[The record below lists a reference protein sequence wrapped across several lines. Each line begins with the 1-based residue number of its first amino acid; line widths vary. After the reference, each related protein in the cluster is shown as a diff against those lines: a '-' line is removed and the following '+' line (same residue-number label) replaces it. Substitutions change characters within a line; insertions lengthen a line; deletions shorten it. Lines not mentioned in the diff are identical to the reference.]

1 MTWYVILQVIL
12 LGIGLSAD
20 AFSVALTDGLTY
32 TDINKKRS
40 FFIAGAFGVMQAL
53 MPLLGFWIV
62 EAVERIAG
70 EVAGAQAG
78 VIAAKIV
85 VWVAFG
91 LLLFIGVKML
101 VESILEMRR
110 SKEEK
115 KERKF
120 SVKEVL
126 FYSFATAVDAL
137 AAGVTLHAGLSSVY
151 SIWLHV
157 SIVLVL
163 TFSISSRRALL
174 IAANSSSR
182 SIPRKRRPSRLA
194 AMPVVLLPANG
205 SRIHAPALV
214 DAKMIRLSTPNGFWV
229 GCFVHVFSQGA
240 MAGRRQTSV
249 ICLSPLMCFI
259 NS

>member
-1 MTWYVILQVIL
+1 MTWYAILQVIL

-101 VESILEMRR
+101 VESILELRR
-110 SKEEK
+110 PKEEK

-137 AAGVTLHAGLSSVY
+137 AAGVTLHAGLSSIY

-157 SIVLVL
+157 SIILVL
-163 TFSISSRRALL
+163 TFSISLVGLFLGKQIMRLL
-174 IAANSSSR
+174 RGKYEIAG
-182 SIPRKRRPSRLA
+182 IIGGIILILLA
-194 AMPVVLLPANG
+194 V
-205 SRIHAPALV
+205 
-214 DAKMIRLSTPNGFWV
+214 WV
-229 GCFVHVFSQGA
+229 IVSHY
-240 MAGRRQTSV
+240 AG
-249 ICLSPLMCFI
+249 L
-259 NS
+259 